1 MSETLSPTLLPS
13 SPGAAEQPPLGRALV
28 EATELFA
35 RHRLFGLIWL
45 DRALVAQKSYGALAD
60 FVPIGQRVTDTVLPL
75 MGLDDALTDLIAA
88 PELPFEMPNVALV
101 GVDGAS
107 PRLNMQVYWMPV
119 RQQFLLFISKVLST
133 GELEIG
139 LAQQVRARMIVEAE
153 LASQSTAL
161 AAVNAELTRAN
172 RDLSEFAYVIS
183 HDLKAPLRA
192 MRYFAEDLERSLAG
206 NSATAPTVY
215 ADQIRTQSRRM
226 AQMLTDLLAYSKIG
240 RRTDALDSIDTARLV
255 QSIVASMPR
264 SAGMSIA
271 TAGSWPVLDTYAAPL
286 DLVLRNLIAN
296 AVTHHDRPADG
307 HIVVTGR
314 SGTDWLEISIADDGP
329 GIAPE
334 WHETIFQP
342 FKTVGTSA
350 DTERSGIGLALVRR
364 TLETVGGQLT
374 LSSDPAVGRG
384 ATFTIKWPVLIAA

>member
-1 MSETLSPTLLPS
+1 
-13 SPGAAEQPPLGRALV
+13 
-28 EATELFA
+28 
-35 RHRLFGLIWL
+35 
-45 DRALVAQKSYGALAD
+45 
-60 FVPIGQRVTDTVLPL
+60 
-75 MGLDDALTDLIAA
+75 
-88 PELPFEMPNVALV
+88 
-101 GVDGAS
+101 
-107 PRLNMQVYWMPV
+107 
-119 RQQFLLFISKVLST
+119 
-133 GELEIG
+133 
-139 LAQQVRARMIVEAE
+139 
-153 LASQSTAL
+153 
-161 AAVNAELTRAN
+161 
-172 RDLSEFAYVIS
+172 
-183 HDLKAPLRA
+183 
-192 MRYFAEDLERSLAG
+192 
-206 NSATAPTVY
+206 
-215 ADQIRTQSRRM
+215 
-226 AQMLTDLLAYSKIG
+226 
-240 RRTDALDSIDTARLV
+240 V

-314 SGTDWLEISIADDGP
+314 SSTDWLEISIADDGP